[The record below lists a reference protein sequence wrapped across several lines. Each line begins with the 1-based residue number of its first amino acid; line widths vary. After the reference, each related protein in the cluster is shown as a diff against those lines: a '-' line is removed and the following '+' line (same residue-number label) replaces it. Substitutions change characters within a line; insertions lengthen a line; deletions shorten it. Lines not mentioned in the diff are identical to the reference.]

1 MRNFLVL
8 AMLFIAT
15 IANCQ
20 VEKILGRWTTIDD
33 KENVPVSIVNIYR
46 GTDGKYYGQ
55 IERILYKGQE
65 NKLCTECEGELH
77 NKPVVGM
84 VIVNNMEWRDGK
96 LQGGTILDPDN
107 GKTYYAK
114 MWLDPATGKL
124 ILRGSLDK
132 RGLLG
137 RNQQWVRQ

>member
-1 MRNFLVL
+1 
-8 AMLFIAT
+8 MLFIAT
-15 IANCQ
+15 MANCQ

-33 KENVPVSIVNIYR
+33 KENIPVSIVNIYK

-55 IERILYKGQE
+55 IEKILVKGEE
-65 NKLCTECEGELH
+65 NKLCTECEGALH

-114 MWLDPATGKL
+114 MWVDATTGKL

-137 RNQQWVRQ
+137 RNQEWVRLKK

>member
-1 MRNFLVL
+1 MRKILVF

-65 NKLCTECEGELH
+65 NKLCTECENELH
-77 NKPVVGM
+77 NQPVVGM
-84 VIVNNMEWRDGK
+84 VIVNNMEWRDDK

>member
-1 MRNFLVL
+1 MRKIILL

-15 IANCQ
+15 MANGQ

-33 KENVPVSIVNIYR
+33 KENIPVSVVNIYK
-46 GTDGKYYGQ
+46 GTDDKYYGQ
-55 IERILYKGQE
+55 IEKILVKGEE
-65 NKLCTECEGELH
+65 NKLCTECEGTLH

-114 MWLDPATGKL
+114 MWVDPETGKL

-137 RNQQWVRQ
+137 RNQEWVRK

>member
-1 MRNFLVL
+1 MASTPIHNVFVTNPKNIGPESEVSLP
-8 AMLFIAT
+8 AT
-15 IANCQ
+15 VEESRTISVGFKTAGQ
-20 VEKILGRWTTIDD
+20 IEKIL
-33 KENVPVSIVNIYR
+33 V
-46 GTDGKYYGQ
+46 
-55 IERILYKGQE
+55 KGEE
-65 NKLCTECEGELH
+65 NKLCTECEGALH
-77 NKPVVGM
+77 NKPIVGM

-137 RNQQWVRQ
+137 RNQQWVRK

>member
-1 MRNFLVL
+1 MRKIFIL
-8 AMLFIAT
+8 AMLFIT
-15 IANCQ
+15 TMANCQ

-33 KENVPVSIVNIYR
+33 KENIPVSIVNIYR
-46 GTDGKYYGQ
+46 GTDGKYYGK
-55 IERILYKGQE
+55 IEKILVKSEE
-65 NKLCTECEGELH
+65 NKLCTECEGALH

-84 VIVNNMEWRDGK
+84 IIVNNMEWRDGK

-114 MWLDPATGKL
+114 MWVDPATGKL

-137 RNQQWVRQ
+137 RNQEWVRK